1 MKNKIINLRNID
13 LFSLAKDV
21 ISSWWI
27 IVMVAAAG
35 VMFTH
40 AYISTTYVPEYTSTG
55 IYVVTPKQSTG
66 YVYTNKIFAQNVVE
80 IFQNLMNS
88 DIMNNKIKEDLH
100 VSSLDA
106 TMNVSLIEETNLMKI
121 SVTSKDPIL
130 SFKTVGA
137 IMDNYAD
144 LSGYLTSDAVF
155 DPLEAPIVPTFAD
168 NSLMPRKKSLQVG
181 GICGVIT
188 LLGLCLVSIL
198 RRTIKTEAAI
208 EEQLDTDLFGTIYH
222 ENKNRTVKSKIV
234 QSVKALLIT
243 SPIITTKFI
252 ESFNNIRIK
261 LEYEHD
267 RKPSKNVY
275 LVSSVCENEGKSTVA
290 LNIALSLV
298 KEGKKVIVIDADMR
312 KPAICK
318 MLDIPKEQVTD
329 MVRLLQGECGLDQ
342 TMYRDRQGLNL
353 VMSTKGHSSTY
364 EFVKSGA
371 MKDLI
376 KKCRK
381 FADFVIIDTPPM
393 SLLSDTEALLD
404 DVDFSLLVI
413 RQDFSYEKDIEN
425 CINIMNDADS
435 RFLGCILNDY
445 KKFKIRETA
454 SVFKK
459 FEDGEEV
466 AHE

>member
-318 MLDIPKEQVTD
+318 MLDIPKE
-329 MVRLLQGECGLDQ
+329 
-342 TMYRDRQGLNL
+342 
-353 VMSTKGHSSTY
+353 
-364 EFVKSGA
+364 
-371 MKDLI
+371 
-376 KKCRK
+376 
-381 FADFVIIDTPPM
+381 
-393 SLLSDTEALLD
+393 
-404 DVDFSLLVI
+404 
-413 RQDFSYEKDIEN
+413 
-425 CINIMNDADS
+425 
-435 RFLGCILNDY
+435 
-445 KKFKIRETA
+445 
-454 SVFKK
+454 
-459 FEDGEEV
+459 
-466 AHE
+466 

>member
-1 MKNKIINLRNID
+1 
-13 LFSLAKDV
+13 
-21 ISSWWI
+21 
-27 IVMVAAAG
+27 
-35 VMFTH
+35 MFTH

-198 RRTIKTEAAI
+198 RRTIRPRQ
-208 EEQLDTDLFGTIYH
+208 QL
-222 ENKNRTVKSKIV
+222 KS
-234 QSVKALLIT
+234 S
-243 SPIITTKFI
+243 
-252 ESFNNIRIK
+252 
-261 LEYEHD
+261 
-267 RKPSKNVY
+267 
-275 LVSSVCENEGKSTVA
+275 
-290 LNIALSLV
+290 
-298 KEGKKVIVIDADMR
+298 
-312 KPAICK
+312 
-318 MLDIPKEQVTD
+318 
-329 MVRLLQGECGLDQ
+329 
-342 TMYRDRQGLNL
+342 
-353 VMSTKGHSSTY
+353 
-364 EFVKSGA
+364 
-371 MKDLI
+371 
-376 KKCRK
+376 
-381 FADFVIIDTPPM
+381 
-393 SLLSDTEALLD
+393 
-404 DVDFSLLVI
+404 
-413 RQDFSYEKDIEN
+413 
-425 CINIMNDADS
+425 
-435 RFLGCILNDY
+435 
-445 KKFKIRETA
+445 
-454 SVFKK
+454 
-459 FEDGEEV
+459 
-466 AHE
+466 